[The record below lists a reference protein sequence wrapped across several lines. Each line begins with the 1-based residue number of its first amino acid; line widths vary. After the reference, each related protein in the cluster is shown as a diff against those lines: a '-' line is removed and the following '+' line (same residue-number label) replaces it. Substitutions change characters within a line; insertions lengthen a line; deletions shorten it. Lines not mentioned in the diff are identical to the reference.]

1 MLFSINEFYHYRNI
15 HEFCKV
21 LKQLPSLDSEE
32 LLKSSGSLSSSSS
45 SSPLSNSSNGSS
57 KLSRET
63 RNKNGFPAD
72 GPIMTEELRKVLVAL
87 NQGPQQGSN
96 KLSNSSNTSNSSGNI
111 DWSSS
116 PSPSSTT
123 LMRKVISPE
132 ALFLVIWKVVPRFRG
147 YQQQDAHEFLRYML
161 DRLHTELLSLL
172 PGDLVNNTS
181 NNSSSNR
188 LASNSPYYRQRQQ
201 RPMLI
206 HRGVSGGAGNLSSS
220 HSLVT
225 QIFGGTLQSEVNCL
239 VCNASSKKHD
249 PFLDLSIDIPS
260 TFLPYRKSKD
270 KTEAGEKTE
279 KQTCHLYGKNYYKI
293 LQYKF
298 FTEI

>member
-1 MLFSINEFYHYRNI
+1 M
-15 HEFCKV
+15 

-45 SSPLSNSSNGSS
+45 SSPLSNSSNGSN
-57 KLSRET
+57 KLTRET
-63 RNKNGFPAD
+63 RNKNGLPAD

-96 KLSNSSNTSNSSGNI
+96 KLSNSSNTSNSSGNN

-123 LMRKVISPE
+123 LTRKVISPE

-172 PGDLVNNTS
+172 PGDLVNSTS

-206 HRGVSGGAGNLSSS
+206 HRGSGGAGNLSSS

-225 QIFGGTLQSEVNCL
+225 QIFGGTLQSEVYCL

-260 TFLPYRKSKD
+260 AFLQYRKSKD
-270 KTEAGEKTE
+270 KTDAGEKTE
-279 KQTCHLYGKNYYKI
+279 KQTCHLYGKNCYEI
-293 LQYKF
+293 LDYKF
-298 FTEI
+298 SWNFSIQGRKIH